1 MLEKCL
7 LLLLDLFSTC
17 CVCACVRVCMR
28 VYVCV
33 CVRACVCRCTHA
45 LRMILLARILHLI
58 NTVIIIVIHHEM
70 QLCDEGK
77 VAAGG
82 VWWTE

>member
-1 MLEKCL
+1 MFVVIIRFIFNL
-7 LLLLDLFSTC
+7 L
-17 CVCACVRVCMR
+17 
-28 VYVCV
+28 CV
-33 CVRACVCRCTHA
+33 CVRACVHACVCVRACVCACVCRCTHA